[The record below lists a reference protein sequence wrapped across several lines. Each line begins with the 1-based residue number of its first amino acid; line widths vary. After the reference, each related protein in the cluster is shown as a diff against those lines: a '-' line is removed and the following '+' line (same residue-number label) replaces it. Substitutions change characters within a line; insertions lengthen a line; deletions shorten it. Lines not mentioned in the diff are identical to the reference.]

1 MGQIRKGVKSP
12 AEEVRFNV
20 VENRGPMNLSDKGR
34 DVLKVVAF
42 KEG

>member
-1 MGQIRKGVKSP
+1 MGQIRKGVKNP
-12 AEEVRFNV
+12 AEGVRFNV
-20 VENRGPMNLSDKGR
+20 VENREPMNLSDKGR